1 VNLDTYDSP
10 DGLYSARG
18 GEVNPNRPVFTGDVF
33 RDVAIPGVQAEGMAL
48 VVAHPCSFRVGEG
61 QLAERLLAARVEPT
75 AKQGPNAWR
84 NGFLDRMPLTD
95 LDGTG
100 YWVGHLASST
110 SRCNGPAM
118 MAGSPRSNNQWRLKH
133 ARHSA
138 VGGRARGDSDRTGG
152 RRRVRGARA
161 GARTSDLHDLK
172 RGRPKRWPARLPSDR
187 RRPAGGEQAPS
198 SEVDA
203 LPGEPRP
210 RRPRRG
216 TSDRPR
222 LADHDRDRAR
232 TSRWDR
238 RAHRVS
244 RDD

>member
-1 VNLDTYDSP
+1 MNLDTYDSP

-100 YWVGHLASST
+100 YWVGHLDKIGRSLTADLLETERMACLSEFGVNMLQQRLTCHMTRVEIPTATFNEAFAHTFDEAHLLEEWTDTLVVVGWTQTKAAEEFETFLREGTPSLQAKLLDAQQRSS
-110 SRCNGPAM
+110 
-118 MAGSPRSNNQWRLKH
+118 
-133 ARHSA
+133 
-138 VGGRARGDSDRTGG
+138 V
-152 RRRVRGARA
+152 
-161 GARTSDLHDLK
+161 
-172 RGRPKRWPARLPSDR
+172 
-187 RRPAGGEQAPS
+187 
-198 SEVDA
+198 
-203 LPGEPRP
+203 
-210 RRPRRG
+210 
-216 TSDRPR
+216 
-222 LADHDRDRAR
+222 
-232 TSRWDR
+232 R
-238 RAHRVS
+238 RACRQKATELALAAQQP
-244 RDD
+244 